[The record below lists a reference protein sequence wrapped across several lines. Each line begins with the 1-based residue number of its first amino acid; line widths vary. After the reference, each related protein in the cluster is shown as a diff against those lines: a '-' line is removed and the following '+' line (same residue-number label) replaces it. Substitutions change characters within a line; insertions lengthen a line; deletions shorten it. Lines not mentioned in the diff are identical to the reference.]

1 MRRHW
6 QYLKYV
12 LRHKWFVF
20 QAGLKIGVPIF
31 ILIFH
36 DWDKFLP
43 DEWFPYARTFY
54 KSNGEKHYENSIE
67 FARAWMKHQHRNK
80 HHWQYWLNVD
90 GIPLHLTNVLV
101 WDKGNAQEIV
111 ERNSGGETYYELRDI
126 DSNRM
131 TKRQMEHKYVLEM
144 IADWRGAGRAI
155 TGKDNIVEWY
165 DSNYNNIKLHSMS
178 RYVLDVELGL
188 QGITFDY

>member
-80 HHWQYWLNVD
+80 HHWQY
-90 GIPLHLTNVLV
+90 
-101 WDKGNAQEIV
+101 
-111 ERNSGGETYYELRDI
+111 
-126 DSNRM
+126 
-131 TKRQMEHKYVLEM
+131 
-144 IADWRGAGRAI
+144 
-155 TGKDNIVEWY
+155 
-165 DSNYNNIKLHSMS
+165 
-178 RYVLDVELGL
+178 
-188 QGITFDY
+188 